1 MAPRKTHE
9 EYIKELA
16 VKNPTLEVIGKYAGA
31 KTKILHHCLIHDVYW
46 DMQPTNALQGCGCKK
61 CQKDKTHITRYFTTE
76 QYSLEVKKINKNI
89 IVLEEY
95 INIREPILHKC
106 LLHNVTWKAYP
117 YLILRGCG
125 CRQCGNEKIG
135 NKLRKTHEEYVEEVK
150 LIDKNIV
157 VIGQYIDSKTPILH
171 KCSIDSY
178 EWYAIPTNILRNHG
192 CPKCNE
198 SIGEKT
204 IQKYLDNNRI
214 AYLPQYTFYGCSN
227 LNRIEFLATDFEYV
241 DRFCFCD
248 CFNLSEIISLSPTA
262 FELNT
267 GADYNTTFVPEGV
280 NVYKFH
286 PWGYNTFTFV
296 GKNVTTEKVLYVPYN
311 KNNGYLTNKDWIKP
325 LQTPEACGF
334 MVKYI
339 TLDNIVTLNGSL
351 LNDYQIVYL
360 KSDSGN
366 FVNDGNVESTT
377 KGENGFIIQF
387 NGKVYDSETIY
398 VYSDSECTNLIG
410 NFVAKYGVT
419 EYALDAVMSVSRNT
433 TLFSS
438 DLFGTSST
446 VDLNSNTEMAN
457 ITKLEYE
464 ILVSK
469 VNQLMKLLKNK
480 K

>member
-31 KTKILHHCLIHDVYW
+31 KTKILHHCLIHDIYW

-61 CQKDKTHITRYFTTE
+61 CQKDKTHITRCFTTE

-171 KCSIDSY
+171 KCLIDSY
-178 EWYAIPTNILRNHG
+178 EWYAIPTNILCNHG

-204 IQKYLDNNRI
+204 IRKYLDNNRI
-214 AYLPQYTFYGCSN
+214 TYLPQYTFDDCKDKKVLPFDFYIPDLHIVIEYDGEQHYRPVEHFGGEESFATTVRHDTIKTQYCQDN
-227 LNRIEFLATDFEYV
+227 NIKLLRIPYFKNIEE
-241 DRFCFCD
+241 
-248 CFNLSEIISLSPTA
+248 
-262 FELNT
+262 ELN
-267 GADYNTTFVPEGV
+267 
-280 NVYKFH
+280 
-286 PWGYNTFTFV
+286 
-296 GKNVTTEKVLYVPYN
+296 
-311 KNNGYLTNKDWIKP
+311 
-325 LQTPEACGF
+325 
-334 MVKYI
+334 
-339 TLDNIVTLNGSL
+339 
-351 LNDYQIVYL
+351 
-360 KSDSGN
+360 N
-366 FVNDGNVESTT
+366 F
-377 KGENGFIIQF
+377 IH
-387 NGKVYDSETIY
+387 
-398 VYSDSECTNLIG
+398 LI
-410 NFVAKYGVT
+410 
-419 EYALDAVMSVSRNT
+419 
-433 TLFSS
+433 
-438 DLFGTSST
+438 
-446 VDLNSNTEMAN
+446 
-457 ITKLEYE
+457 
-464 ILVSK
+464 
-469 VNQLMKLLKNK
+469 
-480 K
+480 